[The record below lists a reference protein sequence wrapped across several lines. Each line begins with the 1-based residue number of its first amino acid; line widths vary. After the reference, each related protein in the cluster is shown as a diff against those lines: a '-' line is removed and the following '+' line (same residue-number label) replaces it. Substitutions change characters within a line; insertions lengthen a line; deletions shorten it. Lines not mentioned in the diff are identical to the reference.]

1 VNNGCAWRGYLE
13 RVHADDGELELVVE
27 LRDAGAPARERGR
40 RIYVRVDEK
49 TLREAVE
56 RGRR

>member
-1 VNNGCAWRGYLE
+1 MSGCAWRGYLE

-40 RIYVRVDEK
+40 RIYVRIDAE
-49 TLREAVE
+49 TLQRAIE
-56 RGRR
+56 RGRQ